1 MKIIF
6 LDFDGVINSDEYME
20 SDSFK
25 EETKDYPESQV
36 WLIEMHFH
44 LDPKAIALINQL
56 IKRTGA
62 KVVASTT
69 WRLHYSL
76 EEMNKFLARRGA
88 QFSIIDVTPRL
99 DAGLSIPIYRGD
111 EINAFLY
118 HTPLS
123 VDRFVILDDRDDMTD
138 IKDRLVRVNPR
149 IGLTQED
156 VEKAVKI
163 LNAQEI

>member
-1 MKIIF
+1 MKVIF

-20 SDSFK
+20 SSSFK
-25 EETKDYPESQV
+25 EETKDYPEPQL

-56 IKRTGA
+56 VKRTGA

-69 WRLHYSL
+69 WRLLYTL
-76 EEMNKFLARRGA
+76 EEMNNFLALRGA
-88 QFSIIDVTPRL
+88 KFSLIDITPRL
-99 DAGLSIPIYRGD
+99 DAGLSIPIFRGD

-123 VDRFVILDDRDDMTD
+123 VDQFVIIDDRDDMTD
-138 IKDRLVRVNPR
+138 IKVHLVRTNPL
-149 IGLTQED
+149 IGITQED

-163 LNAQEI
+163 LNGNVS